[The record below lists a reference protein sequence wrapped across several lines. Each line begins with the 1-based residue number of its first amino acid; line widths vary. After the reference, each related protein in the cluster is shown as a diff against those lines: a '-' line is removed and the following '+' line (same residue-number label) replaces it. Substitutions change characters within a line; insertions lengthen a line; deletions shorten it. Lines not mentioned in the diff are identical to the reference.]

1 MIRNEEIYKV
11 DDEFL
16 EMLEEAQE
24 SNIIP
29 SAEDCTKEEML
40 EKARKISYVIAN
52 EKIKLE
58 SLKTLKKEIQQQIDS
73 VTNAIDFLT
82 DLQKRNVLAVYGDD
96 IETAK
101 KETKGFLNFRKSTSV
116 NIPDEVE
123 INGDLKLEILDE
135 ETGEIIDVT
144 KDYITE
150 KTEWKINKSELSK
163 VLKSGASI
171 SAITNDKEL
180 KIELEEKQNISI
192 PKVII

>member
-1 MIRNEEIYKV
+1 MLSEIKKA
-11 DDEFL
+11 EL
-16 EMLEEAQE
+16 E
-24 SNIIP
+24 NIKNF
-29 SAEDCTKEEML
+29 E
-40 EKARKISYVIAN
+40 
-52 EKIKLE
+52 
-58 SLKTLKKEIQQQIDS
+58 KEIDKKKKSIVKS
-73 VTNAIDFLT
+73 IDFLT
-82 DLQKRNVLAVYGDD
+82 ELERRNVLAVYGDD

-101 KETKGFLNFRKSTSV
+101 KETKGFLSFRKSTSV
-116 NIPDEVE
+116 NIPDGVK

-135 ETGEIIDVT
+135 ETGEIKDVT

-192 PKVII
+192 PKIIL